1 MAGGSTTLRLLVS
14 PVDGSDSVEVAAGMV
29 EGRQW
34 ERVNG
39 SSVGKAIEETPMV
52 IVDLA
57 YFAWKRRHAVGDEK
71 NLTLEEFEERFDVDM
86 IAGEDAPDPSVPA
99 TAPLTE

>member
-1 MAGGSTTLRLLVS
+1 MASSTNLTLRVTPLGGSE
-14 PVDGSDSVEVAAGMV
+14 DDSVLVLAGMV

-34 ERVNG
+34 ERMNG

-57 YFAWKRRHAVGDEK
+57 WLAWKRRHATGDEK
-71 NLTLEEFEERFDVDM
+71 NLSLEEFEERFDVDM
-86 IAGEDAPDPSVPA
+86 EGAPGVDPSDPA